1 MTKDT
6 ENKVPQI
13 RVRGFEGS
21 WKNEKLK
28 ELVDVF
34 DGTHQ
39 TPNYTKSG
47 VMFLSVENIDSLK
60 SNKFISQKDFE
71 DEFKTSPQKGDV
83 LMTRIGDVGT
93 ANVVE
98 STESIA
104 YYVSLSLLKPKAL
117 DPYFLK
123 ESISSPKTSKDI
135 WYRTLHIAFPK
146 KININEIEKVEINFP
161 TSKEQQKIGSFFKAL
176 RWMTEQH
183 QSKHD
188 KLVTLKQVMLQK
200 MFPQDGSITPEIRF
214 HGFNEDWEREKL
226 GSITQ
231 PTSNNSLPREKLNYK
246 SGFAKNIH
254 YGDILVKFGEVI
266 DITTDELPFIT
277 DAKFNVKLMVSKLQ
291 DGDIILADA
300 AEDSSVGKCSEI
312 FGVGNTIVLAG
323 LHTIALRPLL
333 SFAPAYLGYFMNSHS
348 FHDQLMS
355 LMQGTKVLSI
365 SKSAIKNTYIL
376 FPKDIR
382 EQQKIG
388 AYFRKL
394 DELILNHAIQL
405 EKLKQLKS
413 ACLAKM
419 FV

>member
-1 MTKDT
+1 MTKSKDS
-6 ENKVPQI
+6 KVPQVRFKGI
-13 RVRGFEGS
+13 EVNWIEKQFNIITSRVTQISSEDGLPRLEYEDIVSSSGLLN
-21 WKNEKLK
+21 KNIHRK
-28 ELVDVF
+28 
-34 DGTHQ
+34 
-39 TPNYTKSG
+39 
-47 VMFLSVENIDSLK
+47 K
-60 SNKFISQKDFE
+60 SNKKGVK
-71 DEFKTSPQKGDV
+71 FKERDV
-83 LMTRIGDVGT
+83 LFGKLRPYLKNWFFATFEGIAVGDFWVLR
-93 ANVVE
+93 AAE
-98 STESIA
+98 AE
-104 YYVSLSLLKPKAL
+104 
-117 DPYFLK
+117 PYFLYTLIQSGRFEIIANQSAGSK
-123 ESISSPKTSKDI
+123 MPRSDWSLVSESYYFTPDST
-135 WYRTLHIAFPK
+135 
-146 KININEIEKVEINFP
+146 VE
-161 TSKEQQKIGSFFKAL
+161 QYKIGEYFNKL
-176 RWMTEQH
+176 DTLIQLH
-183 QSKHD
+183 QRKHD
-188 KLVTLKQVMLQK
+188 KLVTLKQAMLQK
-200 MFPQDGSITPEIRF
+200 MFPQDGAITPEIRF

-231 PTSNNSLPREKLNYK
+231 PISNNSLPRENLNYK

-277 DAKFNVKLMVSKLQ
+277 DAKFNVKLMASKLQ
-291 DGDIILADA
+291 DGDIIIADA

-388 AYFRKL
+388 TYFRKL
-394 DELILNHAIQL
+394 DELIANHAIQL